1 VGGLPGYRR
10 LNDPAQIEQTTLEPN
25 EVIKERVLLKAIKLE
40 V

>member
-1 VGGLPGYRR
+1 LGGLPDYRR

-25 EVIKERVLLKAIKLE
+25 EVIQARVLLKDIKLE